1 MSEKVTVKVERNV
14 LHLPAIALR
23 GLVVFPNNLLHFEV
37 GRDKSIAAVEW
48 AVSNNSDVFLIAQK
62 EMKVEDPNA
71 ADLCTYGVVAEIK
84 QVMRVSDDL
93 VRILVEGK
101 YRAKLTQLDTDGSFL
116 LSTVRSAPVKQAK
129 PEEQPEVDV
138 LVRNVKKSFDE
149 LLALNPHIGKD
160 VVFTIT
166 TSTDPVFLSEY
177 IPANLLFRF
186 EDKQAILDEGT
197 LLGRLKLLIEKMHR
211 ERRML
216 EIDKEIAQKV
226 DEAMDKNQRDY
237 YLHEQLH
244 MISEELG
251 EDDDTTAEA
260 EEYRRKI
267 TALHL
272 DEEREKKLLKEVD
285 RLAKM
290 QSSNQEGTVIRTYLD
305 TCLDLPWNTFTED
318 DLDIAKAQRILD
330 RDHYGLKKV
339 KDRILEVLAV
349 RKLAPDVKGQ
359 IICLVGPPGV
369 GKTSIARSIAE
380 SLNRKYVRL
389 SLGGVRDEAEIRGHR
404 RTYIGAMPGKI
415 ITAMITAKSSNPLML
430 LDEIDKLA
438 GDFRGDPAAALLEA
452 LDPEQNSTFNDHFID
467 MPFDLSHVLFIT
479 TANDLSA
486 IPGPLRDRMDVIELP
501 SYTRVEKYNI
511 AKKHLVPKQL
521 EACGLSGKVTFSQS
535 ALYGIIDGYT
545 REAGVRN
552 LERTITSVLRKCA
565 RQIASGEAETV
576 SVTGTTLEKLL
587 GPRIVK
593 PDFLNRTNAIG
604 IANGGETL
612 PIEVQ
617 VIDNGSGKITVT
629 GSLGDVMKE
638 SAQLAITYARVHA
651 AEYGID
657 PERLKKCDLHIHAP
671 EGAVPKDGPSAGVTL
686 TTALISCLSGIPVRG
701 DVAMTGEI
709 TLHGNVLPI
718 GGLREKSM
726 AAYREGM
733 KTVLIPKDNVSDLYE
748 VDDEVK
754 KNLEFLPMSNLS
766 QVLNAALLK
775 PKAAATH
782 PRTKKSTKAADAA
795 AMSQTA
801 EKPKTGAVC

>member
-251 EDDDTTAEA
+251 EDASILEDYNSSNNPLRNSYILTLKDSTQA
-260 EEYRRKI
+260 EETISDIEMIEGVANVRADEAVISKLIQIQHVFNIVALAMVVGLAVISIFIISNTVKLAMFARR
-267 TALHL
+267 
-272 DEEREKKLLKEVD
+272 EEISIQKMVGATNWFIRWPFVIEGMIIGLVAGGLAFLAEWGLYTELYSVAGGVIPYFEILPFESLKW
-285 RLAKM
+285 L
-290 QSSNQEGTVIRTYLD
+290 
-305 TCLDLPWNTFTED
+305 
-318 DLDIAKAQRILD
+318 
-330 RDHYGLKKV
+330 
-339 KDRILEVLAV
+339 VLAV
-349 RKLAPDVKGQ
+349 FAGAGALFGIGGSV
-359 IICLVGPPGV
+359 
-369 GKTSIARSIAE
+369 TSI
-380 SLNRKYVRL
+380 RK
-389 SLGGVRDEAEIRGHR
+389 
-404 RTYIGAMPGKI
+404 
-415 ITAMITAKSSNPLML
+415 
-430 LDEIDKLA
+430 
-438 GDFRGDPAAALLEA
+438 F
-452 LDPEQNSTFNDHFID
+452 
-467 MPFDLSHVLFIT
+467 
-479 TANDLSA
+479 
-486 IPGPLRDRMDVIELP
+486 MDV
-501 SYTRVEKYNI
+501 
-511 AKKHLVPKQL
+511 
-521 EACGLSGKVTFSQS
+521 
-535 ALYGIIDGYT
+535 
-545 REAGVRN
+545 
-552 LERTITSVLRKCA
+552 
-565 RQIASGEAETV
+565 
-576 SVTGTTLEKLL
+576 
-587 GPRIVK
+587 
-593 PDFLNRTNAIG
+593 
-604 IANGGETL
+604 
-612 PIEVQ
+612 
-617 VIDNGSGKITVT
+617 
-629 GSLGDVMKE
+629 
-638 SAQLAITYARVHA
+638 
-651 AEYGID
+651 
-657 PERLKKCDLHIHAP
+657 
-671 EGAVPKDGPSAGVTL
+671 
-686 TTALISCLSGIPVRG
+686 
-701 DVAMTGEI
+701 
-709 TLHGNVLPI
+709 
-718 GGLREKSM
+718 
-726 AAYREGM
+726 
-733 KTVLIPKDNVSDLYE
+733 
-748 VDDEVK
+748 
-754 KNLEFLPMSNLS
+754 
-766 QVLNAALLK
+766 
-775 PKAAATH
+775 
-782 PRTKKSTKAADAA
+782 
-795 AMSQTA
+795 
-801 EKPKTGAVC
+801 